1 MKLEHSDPVLAAAD
15 RELERRENSRPRRM
29 HLGMSSGG
37 RCARQ
42 QWFNWLWAS
51 QRELGAKSLRA
62 IADGYAG
69 EDIAAAR
76 IQAVEEVVLLTRDPE
91 TGEQWAVDDAG
102 GHVAGHLD
110 GVVMHHPTAP
120 KTKHVWESKV
130 VNERSLARFR
140 KIKGD
145 AGEKATLR
153 QWNPEYW
160 VQAQLYMLHTKM
172 TRHWMVVS
180 ASGCRDWDSCRTEL
194 DRDQAEYFAER
205 MRSMVANV
213 NELPERVSE
222 SPASFACRFCDFTD
236 VCHEGASI
244 ERNCRTCRFS
254 TPVDGPNWMCGLDD
268 VALTREQQIA
278 GCGRQRYRSALVPGE
293 EISVDE
299 LDVTYR
305 LRDGHEWTDGGAS
318 EQSV

>member
-1 MKLEHSDPVLAAAD
+1 MKLEYSDPVLAAAD

-42 QWFNWLWAS
+42 QWFNWLWVS

-130 VNERSLARFR
+130 VNERSLAKFR
-140 KIKGD
+140 KIKSD

-153 QWNPEYW
+153 EWNFEYW

-213 NELPERVSE
+213 DELPERVSE
-222 SPASFACRFCDFTD
+222 SPASFACRFCDFID
-236 VCHEGASI
+236 VCHEGAAI

-278 GCGRQRYRSALVPGE
+278 GCDRHRYRSALVPGE
-293 EISVDE
+293 ELSVDE

-305 LRDGHEWTDGGAS
+305 LRDGRDWTDGGAS